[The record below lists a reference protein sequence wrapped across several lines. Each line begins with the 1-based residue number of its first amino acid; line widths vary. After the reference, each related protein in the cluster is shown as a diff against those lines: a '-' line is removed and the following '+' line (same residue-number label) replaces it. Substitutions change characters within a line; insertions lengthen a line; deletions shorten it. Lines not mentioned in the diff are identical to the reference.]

1 MVDKVTLNEDDID
14 TCQKAFSD
22 LDEEGIGCIKA
33 SDLKLALER
42 IGFIPSENDLYK
54 MISEV
59 SFSCSST
66 RIIMA

>member
-1 MVDKVTLNEDDID
+1 
-14 TCQKAFSD
+14 

-33 SDLKLALER
+33 ADLKLALER

-59 SFSCSST
+59 FNYFT
-66 RIIMA
+66 YFFFI

>member
-1 MVDKVTLNEDDID
+1 M
-14 TCQKAFSD
+14 
-22 LDEEGIGCIKA
+22 DEEGIGCIKA

-59 SFSCSST
+59 PFLW
-66 RIIMA
+66 

>member
-1 MVDKVTLNEDDID
+1 MADKITLNEDDID

-59 SFSCSST
+59 NFVYLV
-66 RIIMA
+66 

>member
-1 MVDKVTLNEDDID
+1 MSSGSKVSLNEEDID

-33 SDLKLALER
+33 ADLKLALER

-59 SFSCSST
+59 LFNYKYFN
-66 RIIMA
+66 